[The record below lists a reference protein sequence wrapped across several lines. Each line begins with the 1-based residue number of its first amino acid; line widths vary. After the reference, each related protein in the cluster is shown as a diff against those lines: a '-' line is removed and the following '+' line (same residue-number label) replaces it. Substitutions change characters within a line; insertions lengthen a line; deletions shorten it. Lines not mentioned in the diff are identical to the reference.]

1 MNNDLKISIYKGIIQ
16 YLLNSTTYPLQKVA
30 NLSNS
35 SVKHL
40 QAIYFHSRL
49 PENTNTEL
57 NLLKLFKIIIDM
69 EQKGQLRALANK
81 YK

>member
-1 MNNDLKISIYKGIIQ
+1 MNHELKISIYKGIIQ
-16 YLLNSTTYPLQKVA
+16 YLLNATTYPLHRVA

-35 SVKHL
+35 SVQNL
-40 QAIYFHSRL
+40 QAIYCHSRL

-57 NLLKLFKIIIDM
+57 NLLKLFSTFIDM
-69 EQKGQLRALANK
+69 EQKGQLRALASQ